1 VGYGSSPAG
10 NPHILINSDIQF
22 YQFSAPFCMLSPT
35 NHSGN
40 SMSFNTIEFTTE
52 GGVATL
58 MLNRPKALNSFTME
72 MHAEVRQAMTVVSN
86 DAAIRCL
93 VITGAGRGF
102 CAGQDL
108 GDRAVSGNDAPPD
121 LGDSV
126 EKNYNPLIRSIMNLP
141 KPVICAV
148 NGVAAGA
155 GSSIALACDIVLA
168 ARSASFIQVFC
179 KIGLIPDS
187 GGTWNLPRAVGLARA
202 KGLAMLGDRLD
213 AETAEQWGLIW
224 KCIDDEQLQHEAQKM
239 AQHFATHPTRAL
251 GLIKNLMNDS
261 GSNTLY
267 EQTELEKEAMQE
279 LGQSADYRE
288 GVAAFKE
295 KRPAVFKGA

>member
-1 VGYGSSPAG
+1 MA
-10 NPHILINSDIQF
+10 
-22 YQFSAPFCMLSPT
+22 
-35 NHSGN
+35 
-40 SMSFNTIEFTTE
+40 FNTIEFTTDN
-52 GGVATL
+52 GVATL
-58 MLNRPKALNSFTME
+58 TLNRPKALNSFTLE
-72 MHAEVRQAMTVVSN
+72 MHGEVREAMTQVTDN
-86 DAAIRCL
+86 ADIRCL
-93 VITGAGRGF
+93 IITGAGRGF

-108 GDRAVSGNDAPPD
+108 GDRAVSGDSAPPD

-168 ARSASFIQVFC
+168 GRSASFIQVFC
-179 KIGLIPDS
+179 KIGLVPDS
-187 GGTWNLPRAVGLARA
+187 GGTFNLPRAVGLARA
-202 KGLAMLGDRLD
+202 KGLAMLGDKLA
-213 AETAEQWGLIW
+213 AETAEDWGLIW
-224 KCIDDEQLQHEAQKM
+224 KCVDDENLQDEAQKM
-239 AQHFATHPTRAL
+239 ASYFATQPTYAL
-251 GLIKNLMNDS
+251 GRIKKLLNES
-261 GSNTLY
+261 SSNTLF

-295 KRPAVFKGA
+295 KRPPVFKGA

>member
-1 VGYGSSPAG
+1 M
-10 NPHILINSDIQF
+10 D
-22 YQFSAPFCMLSPT
+22 FS
-35 NHSGN
+35 
-40 SMSFNTIEFTTE
+40 TIEFSVDA
-52 GGVATL
+52 GVATL
-58 MLNRPKALNSFTME
+58 TLNRPAALNSFTAE
-72 MHAEVRQAMTVVSN
+72 MHSEVRVAMAQVTD
-86 DAAIRCL
+86 DASIRCL

-108 GDRAVSGNDAPPD
+108 SDRAVSTDGGAPD
-121 LGDSV
+121 LGESV

-179 KIGLIPDS
+179 KIGLVPDS
-187 GGTWNLPRAVGLARA
+187 GGTWNLPRAVGLPRAR
-202 KGLAMLGDRLD
+202 GLAMLGDRLSAD
-213 AETAEQWGLIW
+213 TAEDWGLIW
-224 KCIDDEQLQHEAQKM
+224 KCVDDDALAEETQKM
-239 AQHFATHPTRAL
+239 ARYLATQPTRAL
-251 GLIKNLMNDS
+251 GRIKKLLNKS
-261 GSNTLY
+261 GSNTLF

-279 LGQSADYRE
+279 LGRSEDYRE
-288 GVAAFKE
+288 GVAAFME

>member
-1 VGYGSSPAG
+1 MG
-10 NPHILINSDIQF
+10 
-22 YQFSAPFCMLSPT
+22 
-35 NHSGN
+35 
-40 SMSFNTIEFTTE
+40 FNTIEFSVDA
-52 GGVATL
+52 GVATL
-58 MLNRPKALNSFTME
+58 TLNRPGALNSFTTE
-72 MHAEVRQAMTVVSN
+72 MHAEVRDAMAQVTE
-86 DAAIRCL
+86 DASIRCL

-108 GDRAVSGNDAPPD
+108 GDRAVSTDGGAPD
-121 LGDSV
+121 LGESV

-179 KIGLIPDS
+179 KIGLVPDS

-202 KGLAMLGDRLD
+202 KGLAMLGDRLSAD
-213 AETAEQWGLIW
+213 TAAEWGLIW
-224 KCIDDEQLQHEAQKM
+224 KCVDDDALAEEARKM
-239 AQHFATHPTRAL
+239 ACYLATQPTRAL
-251 GLIKNLMNDS
+251 GRIKKLLNES
-261 GSNTLY
+261 GSNTLL

-279 LGQSADYRE
+279 LGQSEDYRE
-288 GVAAFKE
+288 GVAAFME
-295 KRPAVFKGA
+295 KRPPVFKGA

>member
-1 VGYGSSPAG
+1 MG
-10 NPHILINSDIQF
+10 
-22 YQFSAPFCMLSPT
+22 
-35 NHSGN
+35 
-40 SMSFNTIEFTTE
+40 FNTIDFDVTK
-52 GGVATL
+52 GVATL
-58 MLNRPKALNSFTME
+58 TLNRPKALNSFTLE
-72 MHAEVRQAMTVVSN
+72 MHAEVREAMQQVID

-108 GDRAVSGNDAPPD
+108 GDRSVSADGGAPD
-121 LGDSV
+121 LGESV
-126 EKNYNPLIRSIMNLP
+126 EKNYNPLVRNIMNLP

-179 KIGLIPDS
+179 KIGLVPDS

-202 KGLAMLGDRLD
+202 KGLALLGDRLP

-224 KCIDDEQLQHEAQKM
+224 KCMDDEALQDEAQKM
-239 AQHFATHPTRAL
+239 ARYFATQPTRAL
-251 GLIKNLMNDS
+251 GRIKKLLNES
-261 GSNTLY
+261 GTNTFV
-267 EQTELEKEAMQE
+267 EQTDLEQKAMQE
-279 LGQSADYRE
+279 LGQSEDYRE
-288 GVAAFKE
+288 GVAAFLE
-295 KRPAVFKGA
+295 KRPPVFKGV